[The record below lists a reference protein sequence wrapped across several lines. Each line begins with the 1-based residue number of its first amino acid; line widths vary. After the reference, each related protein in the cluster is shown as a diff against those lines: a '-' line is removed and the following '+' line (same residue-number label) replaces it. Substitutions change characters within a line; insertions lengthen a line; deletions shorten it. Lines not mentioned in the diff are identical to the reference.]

1 MTRPVLHIH
10 VQEVQPGLWT
20 GTAHLPTAQGPIALT
35 VTVPAAL
42 LAQYVRLSVGLD
54 EGAEVGNFFDQLR
67 KKATRFVS
75 GEVVKRALDVVK
87 TTTLPAHVDRIG
99 RAVEG
104 VTGIRPTPRHVQQA
118 FDVASRA
125 LRGDKQA
132 KAKLRGLMR
141 GAGRS
146 PALRAAM
153 MTVQQVAPLL
163 PKIRPVVQAV
173 ASAVP
178 GVAQGMSAVQAAD
191 ALRRGDWQALA
202 RAGLS
207 AVPGAAPVAHAV
219 DAVQAVRAAVQG
231 EPVPSFA
238 PPALPAAPV
247 AAPAPAW
254 PATSPWPP
262 PAPGAWPGW
271 PTS

>member
-1 MTRPVLHIH
+1 MTRPILHIH
-10 VQEVQPGLWT
+10 VVEVQPGLWT

-42 LAQYVRLSVGLD
+42 LAQYVKLSVGFD
-54 EGAEVGNFFDQLR
+54 DAEVGGFLDKLR

-87 TTTLPAHVDRIG
+87 TTTLPAHLDRIG
-99 RAVEG
+99 RAVQG
-104 VTGIRPTPRHVQQA
+104 VTGIRPTPKHVEQA

-125 LRGDKQA
+125 LRGDKKA
-132 KAKLRGLMR
+132 KAKLRALMR
-141 GAGRS
+141 GAGKN

-153 MTVQQVAPLL
+153 MTVQHVAPLL

-178 GVAQGMSAVQAAD
+178 GVAQGLSAVQAAD

-207 AVPGAAPVAHAV
+207 AVPGAGPVAQAAHAV
-219 DAVQAVRAAVQG
+219 QAAQAAVQG
-231 EPVPSFA
+231 EPVAA
-238 PPALPAAPV
+238 PVLALPAS
-247 AAPAPAW
+247 PAW
-254 PATSPWPP
+254 SAPQPWPP
-262 PAPGAWPGW
+262 AAPGIWPGW